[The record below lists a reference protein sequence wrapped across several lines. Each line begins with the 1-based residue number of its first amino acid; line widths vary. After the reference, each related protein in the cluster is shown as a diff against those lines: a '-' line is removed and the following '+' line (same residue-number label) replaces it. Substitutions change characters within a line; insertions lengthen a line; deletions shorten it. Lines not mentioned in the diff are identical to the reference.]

1 MIARVL
7 QTGGG
12 TYRVRAGGR
21 EFDCSLR
28 GRIKLDEGG
37 PVTVGDRVEVEE
49 LDDGSC
55 RITGVEPRHSALVRR
70 AVARRKDQVMAANVD
85 QVAAVVSTAR
95 PGPDLPMLDRL
106 LAVAEFDELGAFIV
120 LNKIDLREDG
130 SDPDLGVDPDL
141 GAYAAIGYDVV
152 PTSVAER
159 TGIEALRDRLSGRIT
174 VLAGASG
181 VGKSSLL
188 NALDPELDL
197 HVGDVGER
205 SGRGRHTTTS
215 ARLIPLDDD
224 TYIADTPGIQHFVPA
239 GLEAATLGHAFRE
252 FRPWLEAC
260 KFADCKHRDEPG
272 CAIVRAVEAG
282 DILPRRYESYLALL
296 EAAEAAEEEARTGGS
311 RTRG

>member
-28 GRIKLDEGG
+28 GRIKLDGG
-37 PVTVGDRVEVEE
+37 SPVTVGDRVEVEE

-55 RITGVEPRHSALVRR
+55 RIVGVEPRHSALIRR
-70 AVARRKDQVMAANVD
+70 AVARRSDQVMAANVD
-85 QVAAVVSTAR
+85 QVAAVVSAAR
-95 PGPDLPMLDRL
+95 PDPDLLMLDRL
-106 LAVAEFDELGAFIV
+106 LAVAEFDELDAFVV
-120 LNKIDLREDG
+120 LNKVDLQEADA
-130 SDPDLGVDPDL
+130 DL
-141 GAYAAIGYDVV
+141 GAYETMGYDVL
-152 PTSVAER
+152 PTSVSEH
-159 TGIEALRDRLSGRIT
+159 TGIEALRDRLAGWIT

-188 NALDPELDL
+188 NALDPALDL
-197 HVGDVGER
+197 RVGDVGER

-224 TYIADTPGIQHFVPA
+224 TYIADTPGIQNFVPA

-252 FRPWLEAC
+252 FRPWLDTC
-260 KFADCKHRDEPG
+260 KFADCKHREEPG
-272 CAIVRAVEAG
+272 CAILQAVEAG
-282 DILPRRYESYLALL
+282 DILRRRHESYLALL
-296 EAAEAAEEEARTGGS
+296 EAAETAEEEARTGGS
-311 RTRG
+311 RSRG